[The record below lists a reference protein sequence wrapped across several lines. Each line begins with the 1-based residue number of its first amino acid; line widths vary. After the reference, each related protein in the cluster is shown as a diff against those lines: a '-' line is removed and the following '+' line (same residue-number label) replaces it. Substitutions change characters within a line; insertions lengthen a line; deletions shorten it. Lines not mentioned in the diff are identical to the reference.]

1 MTDKRLHILDAAE
14 ELFADRGF
22 EGTSVRDIAGLAGV
36 NLAMISYYFG
46 SKEKLLI
53 ALVEYRAGYTSG
65 ILEELHK
72 DGNLSPFDKID
83 RLIDMYVE
91 KITSNSRFH
100 CIMTTH
106 LPTLQSEEIRE
117 MMTNI
122 KLRNLE
128 NIRKIISEGQE
139 KKIFGQVDVELT
151 VATIMGTITH
161 FTSSKPLYLK
171 IYNIEKSD
179 EAGYHKKVVP
189 KLKAHLK
196 KLLRV
201 HLDINKQ

>member
-14 ELFADRGF
+14 ELFAEHGF
-22 EGTSVRDIAGLAGV
+22 EGTSVRDIAGHASV

-72 DGNLSPFDKID
+72 DENLTPFDKID

-91 KITSNSRFH
+91 KITNNSRFH

-106 LPTLQSEEIRE
+106 LPTLKSEEIRE

-122 KLRNLE
+122 KFRNLE
-128 NIRKIISEGQE
+128 NIRKIIAEGQE

-179 EAGYHKKVVP
+179 EVGYHKKVVP

-196 KLLRV
+196 KLLRA